1 MSEVDLPSLAE
12 SGRNAS
18 EKNKSAAQEVDLAL
32 KECGFGLFHLRL
44 ILAAFFGLVSGIVL
58 GNSTPYVL
66 SEAECDL
73 NMNLLQK
80 GILNAMPFTG
90 MLTSCVVAGFLT
102 DNLGR
107 KIFLIIGYGGTFI
120 FTIVSGLSQTYNIL
134 IVAKLLEGAFFA
146 TAYSP
151 VLALTSEFCHDGVR
165 DRLMMV
171 ANSFFPI
178 GQILVGLQS
187 WGILMQNWNVS
198 LFNGFIVLHTWNY
211 YFLILSLWSCMA
223 CISYALLPES
233 PMYYITQHQYDK
245 AREVLIKVYKE
256 NTRKPADTFKYKDLW
271 KDKNKHAFNEKSE
284 EHTSIKSQLTT
295 GLHNIKP
302 MFQRPLL
309 WFLILFCILNFIS
322 MKLYSVLRM
331 WFPQL
336 SAIFEHYSS
345 QTSDMCVMLDTYTE
359 DVKLRSYNVSSEHVC
374 VPARSGTETYI
385 NNVILGTICFVPY
398 VISGILVNKLGK
410 RNLYLICGT
419 IAIALT
425 MALRWTN
432 SKTAM
437 VSLFSTDVAVSQ
449 VMASLTQTMVLE
461 YFPTNIRSLAMS
473 IVMTIGRTG
482 IVVGNVVFPILLD
495 MGCAVPFFA
504 LAAIVAVTTAM
515 AMMIPAKKK

>member
-1 MSEVDLPSLAE
+1 MSEVDLPALAE
-12 SGRNAS
+12 SGRNAN
-18 EKNKSAAQEVDLAL
+18 EKIKTAAQEVNLAL
-32 KECGFGLFHLRL
+32 KECGFGRFHLRL

-107 KIFLIIGYGGTFI
+107 KIFLIFGYGGTFI
-120 FTIVSGLSQTYNIL
+120 FTIISGLSQTYNIL
-134 IVAKLLEGAFFA
+134 IISKLLEGAFFA
-146 TAYSP
+146 TAYNP
-151 VLALTSEFCHDGVR
+151 VMALTSEFCHDGVR
-165 DRLMMV
+165 DRLMIV

-178 GQILVGLQS
+178 GQIIVALES
-187 WGILMQNWNVS
+187 WGILMQNWKVS
-198 LFNGFIVLHTWNY
+198 LFDGFIVLHTWNY
-211 YFLILSLWSCMA
+211 YFLILSLWPCMA

-245 AREVLIKVYKE
+245 AKEVLIKVYKE
-256 NTRKPADTFKYKDLW
+256 NTKKPADTFKYKDLW
-271 KDKNKHAFNEKSE
+271 KDKNKHAFDEKPE
-284 EHTSIKSQLTT
+284 DHTSIKHQLTT

-302 MFQRPLL
+302 MFKRPLL
-309 WFLILFCILNFIS
+309 WFLIIFCILNFIS

-345 QTSDMCVMLDTYTE
+345 QTTDMCVMLDTYTE
-359 DVKLRSYNVSSEHVC
+359 DVN
-374 VPARSGTETYI
+374 
-385 NNVILGTICFVPY
+385 
-398 VISGILVNKLGK
+398 GILVNKVGK

-419 IAIALT
+419 ISIALT

-437 VSLFSTDVAVSQ
+437 VSLFSSDVAVSQ
-449 VMASLTQTMVLE
+449 LMSSLTQTMVLE
-461 YFPTNIRSLAMS
+461 YFPTSIRSLAMS
-473 IVMTIGRTG
+473 IVMTVGRTG
-482 IVVGNVVFPILLD
+482 TVVGNVVFPILLD

-515 AMMIPAKKK
+515 AVMIPAKKK